1 MGIAES
7 ILSQIEGFH
16 PILRFYVKKAVVS
29 IAYPEQAEGSNHERW
44 TLIFC
49 HITHAGR
56 SE

>member
-29 IAYPEQAEGSNHERW
+29 IAYPEQAEGSNHERV
-44 TLIFC
+44 F
-49 HITHAGR
+49 THAGR